1 MASLSAS
8 KCGGAGF
15 GGLTDM
21 STEQTMC
28 EMALRFESIAL
39 ELGGNGTLWLV
50 KPDGEGMEVNKSHFE
65 QWLNVYFQQNF

>member
-1 MASLSAS
+1 
-8 KCGGAGF
+8 
-15 GGLTDM
+15 M